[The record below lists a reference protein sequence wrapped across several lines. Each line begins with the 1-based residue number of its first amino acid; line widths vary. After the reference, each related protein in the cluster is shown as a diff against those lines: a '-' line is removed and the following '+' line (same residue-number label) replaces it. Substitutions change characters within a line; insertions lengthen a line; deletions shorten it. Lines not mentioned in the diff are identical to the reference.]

1 MSTSLY
7 RPDIEARAW
16 IGCLSCYNAGDLIGD
31 WYSATEAA
39 DVTVAGLHA
48 GSGIDIT
55 ARGCE
60 ELWVFDH
67 ENTPERGEMDPA
79 RAAAWGARIAEVD
92 TWQRPAFLAWT
103 CTGAHVVDADDLPT
117 VDGFQE
123 RYCGEWTHFRE
134 FADNHV
140 DETGILDGASETARR
155 YFDYDS
161 FADDLAHD
169 YITATCDD
177 GGIFVFRAL

>member
-1 MSTSLY
+1 MT
-7 RPDIEARAW
+7 R
-16 IGCLSCYNAGDLIGD
+16 
-31 WYSATEAA
+31 
-39 DVTVAGLHA
+39 
-48 GSGIDIT
+48 T
-55 ARGCE
+55 ARLSPAQVADLLE
-60 ELWVFDH
+60 R
-67 ENTPERGEMDPA
+67 TPRSSFIGGRFLGGTPDLEVQNPA
-79 RAAAWGARIAEVD
+79 
-92 TWQRPAFLAWT
+92 
-103 CTGAHVVDADDLPT
+103 TGAALTHVVDADDLPT
-117 VDGFQE
+117 VDDFQE